1 MMRTTALIICVLVI
15 PVQTAVL
22 EPETVIE
29 YLLRKVSEL
38 ESNQHECSRYQ
49 SKMILELSYVK
60 DKLEQSERRILDLEA
75 IVYEM
80 KSAEYTD
87 NLSVSLE
94 KDPVYKSTNETETK
108 LNTEETNI
116 THKPDI
122 KVMTSHKPGILRRDV
137 RLLTTNQ
144 IAFCATIAN
153 LNGLGPIHPRE
164 IVLFDTV
171 LLNEGNGFN
180 KQTGIFTCPLSGI
193 YFFTGS
199 VLTQHEHQVGVHLIV
214 NGETKG
220 NAYADGANSW
230 DQGSISS
237 IARCEAG
244 QNVWISVYYGTY
256 IHGNYY
262 TSFSGFLLWGMEV
275 ADKINR

>member
-1 MMRTTALIICVLVI
+1 MMRTAALIICVLVI

-29 YLLRKVSEL
+29 YLLRKVAEL
-38 ESNQHECSRYQ
+38 ESSQQECSRYQ
-49 SKMILELSYVK
+49 SKLILELNYVK
-60 DKLEQSERRILDLEA
+60 DKLEQSERRISDLEA
-75 IVYEM
+75 IVYDIR
-80 KSAEYTD
+80 SAEYTE
-87 NLSVSLE
+87 NLSVTLE

-116 THKPDI
+116 TNKPDT
-122 KVMTSHKPGILRRDV
+122 KGMTSHKPGILIRDV
-137 RLLTTNQ
+137 RLLRTNQ

-153 LNGLGPIHPRE
+153 LNGLGPIHARE

-180 KQTGIFTCPLSGI
+180 KQTGVFTCPLSGI

-199 VLTQHEHQVGVHLIV
+199 VLTLHEHQLGVHLIV

-220 NAYADGANSW
+220 NAYADGVTLF

-237 IARCEAG
+237 IVRCEAG
-244 QNVWISVYYGTY
+244 QNVWISVYYGSY
-256 IHGNYY
+256 IHGDYF
-262 TSFSGFLLWGMEV
+262 TSFSGFLLWG
-275 ADKINR
+275 DGSS